1 MKVKNS
7 KICNLYNRKGVDTQ
21 EDLRF
26 LKNRESKRWTEQVKR
41 TRSFRMRILRP
52 HKEAKLQRMKYLPN

>member
-1 MKVKNS
+1 M
-7 KICNLYNRKGVDTQ
+7 DTQ